1 MTMGILT
8 RFKLKETIPFF
19 LKKGTQKGEVLGHAE
34 ESAVPKK
41 EQQRSFFSGILNLC
55 IFTSQTRMALGAAVC
70 PSAFGPMEV
79 ESTTKDKGALLPGQ
93 FFSFITKVPKTF
105 SIEFRGQNSVA

>member
-1 MTMGILT
+1 M
-8 RFKLKETIPFF
+8 
-19 LKKGTQKGEVLGHAE
+19 GEVLGHAE
-34 ESAVPKK
+34 ESTVPKK

-105 SIEFRGQNSVA
+105 SIEFHG